1 MKQTEHYGLNQWELA
16 DRIRMEDFNGDNEK
30 VDAALKG
37 QAEALAAETAA
48 REELAAAVAACGNC
62 KIAYGTY
69 TGNGNYGS
77 DHPNCLTFPFEPK
90 LVIVQNKSVASAQ
103 ISGSNSMSWGMMT
116 AIRPLNGFIL
126 DGVSWTLRLTWSG
139 NSLSWYNTVNAELQ
153 MNKSD
158 NTYLYLAL
166 G

>member
-77 DHPNCLTFPFEPK
+77 DHPNCLSFDFEPK
-90 LVIVQNKSVASAQ
+90 LVIIQNIAGAATDV
-103 ISGSNSMSWGMMT
+103 SGSNAFDKIMVT
-116 AIRPLNGFIL
+116 FVRPLKVYFHVDSVYSNSI
-126 DGVSWTLRLTWSG
+126 TWSG
-139 NSLSWYNTVNAELQ
+139 NSISWTGYNDKLQ
-153 MNKSD
+153 LNESRT
-158 NTYLYLAL
+158 TYLYIAL

>member
-77 DHPNCLTFPFEPK
+77 DHPNCLTFPFEPR

-139 NSLSWYNTVNAELQ
+139 NSLSWYNTINAELQ

>member
-16 DRIRMEDFNGDNEK
+16 DRIRMEDFNGDNSK
-30 VDAALKG
+30 VDAALKS

-139 NSLSWYNTVNAELQ
+139 NSLSWYNTINAELQ

>member
-16 DRIRMEDFNGDNEK
+16 DRIRMEDFNCDNAK
-30 VDAALKG
+30 IDAALKG

-139 NSLSWYNTVNAELQ
+139 NSLSWYNTINAELQ

>member
-1 MKQTEHYGLNQWELA
+1 MKQTQNYQLNQWEMT

-30 VDAALKG
+30 VDAALAG
-37 QAEALAAETAA
+37 LREEIAAV

-139 NSLSWYNTVNAELQ
+139 NSLSWYNTINAELQ

>member
-1 MKQTEHYGLNQWELA
+1 MKQTENYGLNQWEMTDL
-16 DRIRMEDFNGDNEK
+16 IKMEGFNGDNSK
-30 VDAALKG
+30 VDAALKS

-139 NSLSWYNTVNAELQ
+139 NSLSWYNTINAELQ

>member
-69 TGNGNYGS
+69 TGNGNCGS

-139 NSLSWYNTVNAELQ
+139 NSLSWYNTINAELQ

>member
-1 MKQTEHYGLNQWELA
+1 MKQTEHYGLNQWELT

-139 NSLSWYNTVNAELQ
+139 NSLSWYNTINAELQ

>member
-126 DGVSWTLRLTWSG
+126 DGVSWTLRLTRSG
-139 NSLSWYNTVNAELQ
+139 NSLSWYNTINAELQ

>member
-139 NSLSWYNTVNAELQ
+139 NSLSWYNTINAELQ

>member
-69 TGNGNYGS
+69 TGNVNYGS

-139 NSLSWYNTVNAELQ
+139 NSLSWYSTINAELQ

>member
-1 MKQTEHYGLNQWELA
+1 MKQTENYGLNQWELA

-139 NSLSWYNTVNAELQ
+139 NSLSWYNTINAELQ

>member
-1 MKQTEHYGLNQWELA
+1 MKQTENYGLNQWELA
-16 DRIRMEDFNGDNEK
+16 DRIRMEGFNGDNEK

-90 LVIVQNKSVASAQ
+90 LVIVQNKSVSSAQ

-139 NSLSWYNTVNAELQ
+139 NSLSWYNTINAELQ

>member
-1 MKQTEHYGLNQWELA
+1 MNKTENYQLSQWELA

-139 NSLSWYNTVNAELQ
+139 NSLSWYNTINAELQ

>member
-139 NSLSWYNTVNAELQ
+139 NSLSWYNTINAELQ
-153 MNKSD
+153 MNESGS
-158 NTYLYLAL
+158 TYLYLAL

>member
-1 MKQTEHYGLNQWELA
+1 MKQTENYGLNQWELA

-103 ISGSNSMSWGMMT
+103 ISGSNSMSWGLMT

-139 NSLSWYNTVNAELQ
+139 NSLSWYNTINAELQ

>member
-1 MKQTEHYGLNQWELA
+1 MKQTENYGLNQWELA
-16 DRIRMEDFNGDNEK
+16 DRIQMEDFNGDNEK

-139 NSLSWYNTVNAELQ
+139 NSLSWYNTINAELQ

>member
-16 DRIRMEDFNGDNEK
+16 DRIQMEDFNGDNEK

-139 NSLSWYNTVNAELQ
+139 NSLSWYNTINAELQ

>member
-90 LVIVQNKSVASAQ
+90 LVIVQNKSVSSAQ
-103 ISGSNSMSWGMMT
+103 ISVSNSMSWGMMT

-139 NSLSWYNTVNAELQ
+139 NSLSWYNTINAELQ

>member
-139 NSLSWYNTVNAELQ
+139 NSLSWYNTINAELQ

-158 NTYLYLAL
+158 NTHLYLAL

>member
-1 MKQTEHYGLNQWELA
+1 MNQTGNYQLNQWELA
-16 DRIRMEDFNGDNEK
+16 DRIQMEDFNGDNEK

-139 NSLSWYNTVNAELQ
+139 NSLSWYNTINAELQ

>member
-16 DRIRMEDFNGDNEK
+16 DRIRMEDFNGNNEK

-139 NSLSWYNTVNAELQ
+139 NSLSWYNTINAELQ

>member
-1 MKQTEHYGLNQWELA
+1 MKQAEHYGRNQWELA

-77 DHPNCLTFPFEPK
+77 DHPNCLTFPFDPK

-139 NSLSWYNTVNAELQ
+139 NSLSWYNTINAELQ

>member
-139 NSLSWYNTVNAELQ
+139 NSLSWYNTINAELQ

-158 NTYLYLAL
+158 NTYLYPAV

>member
-103 ISGSNSMSWGMMT
+103 ISGSNSMSWSMMT

-139 NSLSWYNTVNAELQ
+139 NSLSWYNTINAELQ

>member
-126 DGVSWTLRLTWSG
+126 DGVSWTLRLIWSG
-139 NSLSWYNTVNAELQ
+139 NSLSWYNTINAELQ
-153 MNKSD
+153 MNETGS
-158 NTYLYLAL
+158 TYLYIAL

>member
-1 MKQTEHYGLNQWELA
+1 MKQTENYGLNQWELA
-16 DRIRMEDFNGDNEK
+16 DRIRMEDFNGDNER

-37 QAEALAAETAA
+37 QAEALAAETVA

-139 NSLSWYNTVNAELQ
+139 NSLSWYNTINAELQ

>member
-16 DRIRMEDFNGDNEK
+16 DPIRMEDFNGDNEK

-139 NSLSWYNTVNAELQ
+139 NSLSWYNTINAELQ

>member
-48 REELAAAVAACGNC
+48 REEVAAAVAACGNC

-139 NSLSWYNTVNAELQ
+139 NSLSWYNTINAELQ

>member
-77 DHPNCLTFPFEPK
+77 DNPNCLTFPFEPT

-139 NSLSWYNTVNAELQ
+139 NSLSWYT
-153 MNKSD
+153 
-158 NTYLYLAL
+158 TI
-166 G
+166 

>member
-1 MKQTEHYGLNQWELA
+1 MTKTTNYQLNQWA
-16 DRIRMEDFNGDNEK
+16 KSDRIMMDDFNADNAK
-30 VDAALKG
+30 IDAALKG

-139 NSLSWYNTVNAELQ
+139 NSLSWYNTINAELQ
-153 MNKSD
+153 MNESD

>member
-139 NSLSWYNTVNAELQ
+139 NSLSWYNTINAELQ

-166 G
+166 V

>member
-37 QAEALAAETAA
+37 QAETAA

-139 NSLSWYNTVNAELQ
+139 NSLSWYNTINAELQ

>member
-37 QAEALAAETAA
+37 QAEALAAEAAA

-153 MNKSD
+153 MNETGS
-158 NTYLYLAL
+158 TYLYLAL

>member
-16 DRIRMEDFNGDNEK
+16 DRIQMEDFNGDNEK

-37 QAEALAAETAA
+37 QAETAAAETAA

-139 NSLSWYNTVNAELQ
+139 NSLSWYNTINAELQ